1 MWSPGS
7 SARSRSASSPRCS
20 ARRSSCSCCA
30 GRDLGTSCDGHTT
43 GGSPPD
49 HGTAPRTER
58 PMIELRGV
66 SAAYRGRTVL
76 AGIDLRIDAGER
88 LALIGA
94 NGAGKSTL
102 LRVIAGPLGRTAG
115 DVRLGGTPIEDLDR
129 MAIARRVAVVP
140 EAATLPFATRVEEL
154 VGLGR
159 LPHEAPLRGHR
170 PTDRAAVAAAIERVG
185 LGHLLGRDVRELSLG
200 ERQLVLLGVAVAQ
213 AAPAMLLDEPT
224 VHLDLRH
231 QVEAMELICDLNDR
245 DRTTIVAVLHDLGL
259 ATHFFDRLVLVDRG
273 RIVADGPP
281 DDVLSDDRVRDVFAV
296 DPRFVPVGR

>member
-1 MWSPGS
+1 
-7 SARSRSASSPRCS
+7 
-20 ARRSSCSCCA
+20 
-30 GRDLGTSCDGHTT
+30 
-43 GGSPPD
+43 
-49 HGTAPRTER
+49 
-58 PMIELRGV
+58 MIELRAV
-66 SAAYRGRTVL
+66 SAAYRGRPVL
-76 AGIDLRIDAGER
+76 AGIDLRIDAAER
-88 LALIGA
+88 LALVGP

-102 LRVIAGPLGRTAG
+102 LRVIAGTLAPTAG
-115 DVRLGGTPIEDLDR
+115 EVRLAGTPIGDLDR

-159 LPHEAPLRGHR
+159 LPHEDPLRGHR
-170 PTDRAAVAAAIERVG
+170 PADRAAVAAAIERVG

-231 QVEAMELICDLNDR
+231 QVEAMELICDLNER
-245 DRTTIVAVLHDLGL
+245 DGTTIVAVLHDLGL
-259 ATHFFDRLVLVDRG
+259 AAHFFDRLVLLDRG

-281 DDVLSDDRVRDVFAV
+281 DEVLSDDRVRDVFAV
-296 DPRFVPVGR
+296 DPRFVPVGRRSRRAAVD